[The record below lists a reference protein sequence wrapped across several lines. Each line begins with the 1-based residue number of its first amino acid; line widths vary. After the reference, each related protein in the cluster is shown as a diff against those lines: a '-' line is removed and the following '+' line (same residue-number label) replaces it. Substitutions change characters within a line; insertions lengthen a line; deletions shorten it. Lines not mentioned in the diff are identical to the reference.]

1 MADEESKRE
10 KRRLRELA
18 CQTLAAFRELN
29 AAAAEASLIGSKG
42 PNGESMVRV
51 GDLLEAVLVAIR
63 GNTKGSE

>member
-1 MADEESKRE
+1 MADEKLKTE

-42 PNGESMVRV
+42 PNGESMVRA
-51 GDLLEAVLVAIR
+51 GDLLEAVLAEIR